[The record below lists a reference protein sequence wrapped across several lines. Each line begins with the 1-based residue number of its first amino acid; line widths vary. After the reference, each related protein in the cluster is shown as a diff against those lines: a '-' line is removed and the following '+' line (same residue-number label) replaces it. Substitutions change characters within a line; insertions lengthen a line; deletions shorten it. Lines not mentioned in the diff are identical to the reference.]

1 VDGTDPI
8 DRSRRISVKKKKI
21 IIGAFMLLLLGAG
34 LMVWFG
40 QQSMKK
46 DGLYYSGTVEAATIS
61 NLAFQ
66 VGGKVARVLVTEGQ
80 KVEKDQLLAELDRA
94 EFAAAQDQARANL
107 EKSAGSLGQLSAQLD
122 ITRKTLPD
130 DVVRAEASL
139 SSARDVLAE
148 AKSNKERYD
157 QLFSRQVVSKKEWE
171 GVTLAYDTA
180 RARVA
185 EAEAMLRQAKSNL
198 GRIGVTEREVEAARA
213 QMAASKAALEQARIQ
228 FDRSQLLAPF
238 PGIVT
243 SKNIE
248 PGEAATPTRQAITLS
263 DLSSVKIKIYVGETE
278 IGKVKPGQKA
288 DVKVDSLP
296 GKTFEGAV
304 TYISPEG
311 EFTPKII
318 QTQKERVKLVYLVE
332 ITVANPNLELKTG
345 MPADAWLR

>member
-1 VDGTDPI
+1 M
-8 DRSRRISVKKKKI
+8 KKKKI
-21 IIGAFMLLLLGAG
+21 IIGAFVLLLLGAG

-122 ITRKTLPD
+122 ISRKTLPD
-130 DVVRAEASL
+130 DVVRAEATL
-139 SSARDVLAE
+139 SSTRDVLAE

-157 QLFSRQVVSKKEWE
+157 QLYSRQVVSKKEWE
-171 GVTLAYDTA
+171 GVTLSYDTA

-185 EAEAMLRQAKSNL
+185 EAEAMLRQAKNNL
-198 GRIGVTEREVEAARA
+198 GRIGVTEREVESARA
-213 QMAASKAALEQARIQ
+213 QVASSKAALEQTRIQ
-228 FDRSQLLAPF
+228 FDRAQLRAPF

-296 GKTFEGAV
+296 GKTFEGTV
-304 TYISPEG
+304 SFISPEG

-345 MPADAWLR
+345 MPADAWLK

>member
-1 VDGTDPI
+1 LL
-8 DRSRRISVKKKKI
+8 KKKKVI
-21 IIGAFMLLLLGAG
+21 AIAFVVLLLGVG
-34 LMVWFG
+34 ITVYLG
-40 QQSMKK
+40 QQKMKGG
-46 DGLYYSGTVEAATIS
+46 DLTYSGTVEAATIS

-157 QLFSRQVVSKKEWE
+157 QLYSRQVVSKKEWE
-171 GVTLAYDTA
+171 GVTLSYDTA

-185 EAEAMLRQAKSNL
+185 EAEAMLRQAKNNL
-198 GRIGVTEREVEAARA
+198 GRIGVTEREVESARA

-288 DVKVDSLP
+288 EVKVDSLP
-296 GKTFEGAV
+296 GKTFEGTV
-304 TYISPEG
+304 SFISPEG

-332 ITVANPNLELKTG
+332 ITVSNPSLELKTG
-345 MPADAWLR
+345 MPADVWLK

>member
-1 VDGTDPI
+1 M
-8 DRSRRISVKKKKI
+8 KKKKI
-21 IIGAFMLLLLGAG
+21 IVVAFVALLLGVG
-34 LMVWFG
+34 ITVYLG
-40 QQSMKK
+40 QQKMKGG
-46 DGLYYSGTVEAATIS
+46 DPSYSGTVEAATIS

-66 VGGKVARVLVTEGQ
+66 VGGKVSRVLVTEGQ
-80 KVEKDQLLAELDRA
+80 KVEKDQILAELDRA

-130 DVVRAEASL
+130 DVVRAEAGL

-213 QMAASKAALEQARIQ
+213 QMDASKAALEQARIQ
-228 FDRSQLLAPF
+228 FDRTQLRAPF

-296 GKTFEGAV
+296 GKTFEGTV
-304 TYISPEG
+304 SYISPEG

-332 ITVANPNLELKTG
+332 ITVSNPNLEMKTG
-345 MPADAWLR
+345 MPADAWLK

>member
-1 VDGTDPI
+1 ML
-8 DRSRRISVKKKKI
+8 KKKKI
-21 IIGAFMLLLLGAG
+21 IVVAFVALLLGVG
-34 LMVWFG
+34 ITVYLG
-40 QQSMKK
+40 QQKMKGG
-46 DGLYYSGTVEAATIS
+46 DPSYSGTVEAATIS

-66 VGGKVARVLVTEGQ
+66 VGGKVSRVLVTEGQ
-80 KVEKDQLLAELDRA
+80 KVEKDQILAELDRA

-130 DVVRAEASL
+130 DVVRAEAGL

-213 QMAASKAALEQARIQ
+213 QMDASKAALEQARIQ
-228 FDRSQLLAPF
+228 FDRTQLRAPF

-296 GKTFEGAV
+296 GKTFEGTV
-304 TYISPEG
+304 SYISPEG

-332 ITVANPNLELKTG
+332 ITVSNPNLEMKTG
-345 MPADAWLR
+345 MPADAWLK